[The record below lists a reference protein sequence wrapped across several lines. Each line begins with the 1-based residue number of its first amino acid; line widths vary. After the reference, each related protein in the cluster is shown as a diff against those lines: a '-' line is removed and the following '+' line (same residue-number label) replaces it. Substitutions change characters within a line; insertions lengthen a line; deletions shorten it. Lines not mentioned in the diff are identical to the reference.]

1 MNGNSNGY
9 GNFFASADFSDA
21 DAGAG
26 GGGGELTQSAGYIE
40 ISTVIENL
48 LDSTINLLQDKLFI
62 DTPEGAERLTKIR
75 RNLIDYTN
83 SGNFQQFENF
93 AKPISDND
101 TYKKVKSIIQYLS
114 RDGFNQSST
123 DMYRD
128 LLIDIS
134 GNNYESEIVEF
145 KSQETVIISLLE
157 QYSKSVDE
165 LFKAEDSIKNKL
177 GGYDDLAK
185 RLDIVL
191 SLDFNDAMGDV
202 YKSILNYITQFLKD
216 NNIYESFMAYT
227 NARRKFIMYRKLLKI
242 KETINVGS
250 DGRVLPE
257 CSICMTDAIGYAFVP
272 CGHAYCKECAHKQHI
287 NCYTCRSKINQRM
300 KLYI

>member
-1 MNGNSNGY
+1 MYNFQLWAATPELVTAMVTDVLNKIKNVAPIKTISNALIPNAYILSGKREATNLNMVVTNTGNNTSGYFLVEDKSNE
-9 GNFFASADFSDA
+9 DA
-21 DAGAG
+21 
-26 GGGGELTQSAGYIE
+26 
-40 ISTVIENL
+40 
-48 LDSTINLLQDKLFI
+48 TINSSRKV
-62 DTPEGAERLTKIR
+62 P
-75 RNLIDYTN
+75 
-83 SGNFQQFENF
+83 F
-93 AKPISDND
+93 AISANG
-101 TYKKVKSIIQYLS
+101 KSSVSIPMS
-114 RDGFNQSST
+114 D
-123 DMYRD
+123 
-128 LLIDIS
+128 
-134 GNNYESEIVEF
+134 NYESTIVDF
-145 KSQETVIISLLE
+145 KSQEAAIVSLLE

-216 NNIYESFMAYT
+216 NNIYESFMVYT

-250 DGRVLPE
+250 DGRALPE
-257 CSICMTDAIGYAFVP
+257 CSICMTDPIGYAFVP
-272 CGHAYCKECAHKQHI
+272 CGHAYCKECTHKQQI